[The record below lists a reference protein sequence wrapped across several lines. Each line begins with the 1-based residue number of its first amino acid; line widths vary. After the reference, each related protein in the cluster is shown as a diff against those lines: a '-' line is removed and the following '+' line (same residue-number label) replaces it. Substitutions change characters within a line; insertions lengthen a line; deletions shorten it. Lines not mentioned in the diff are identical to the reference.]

1 MLRELSRCVVFAM
14 IPNTIGDSRG
24 KEQVQYLFAEL
35 SLTTFIREVNNLFSK
50 SSTVYLQSLKSFRS
64 SALPVMHY
72 MLFGELAL

>member
-14 IPNTIGDSRG
+14 IPNNYTIGDSRG

-50 SSTVYLQSLKSFRS
+50 SSTVY
-64 SALPVMHY
+64 V
-72 MLFGELAL
+72 